1 MRGVDSSSAIEKAAQ
16 MKIARKSEKK
26 KIVRKIRK
34 NWDLYLL
41 IIPIIAYF
49 IIFKYIPMYGLQI
62 AFKDF
67 IAVDG
72 IFNSPWVGLEHFER
86 FFQSFYFE
94 RLLSNTLL
102 IGLYE
107 LAVGFPIPIILA
119 LMINEVKNKY
129 FKSFIQTITYAPH
142 FLSVVVVVGILYLF
156 LSPQTG
162 IINQLIVILGG
173 EPIYFMAEP
182 AWFKTI
188 FVFSGVWQNMG
199 WSSII
204 YLAALSAIDP
214 QLQEAAKIDGASR
227 LQRIWHINLPSIKPT
242 IIIMLILQCG
252 SILGVGFEKVFL
264 MQNSLNMSASDVIST
279 HIYRTG
285 ILGADYSYSTA
296 IGLFE
301 SFVNLIILLLV
312 NYTARKVNKVSL
324 W

>member
-1 MRGVDSSSAIEKAAQ
+1 VDSSSAIEKAAQ

>member
-1 MRGVDSSSAIEKAAQ
+1 MDSSSAIEKAAQ

>member
-1 MRGVDSSSAIEKAAQ
+1 VRGVDSSSAIEKAAQ
-16 MKIARKSEKK
+16 MKIERKSEKK

>member
-1 MRGVDSSSAIEKAAQ
+1 

>member
-1 MRGVDSSSAIEKAAQ
+1 VDSSSAIEKAAQ
-16 MKIARKSEKK
+16 MKIERKSEKK

>member
-1 MRGVDSSSAIEKAAQ
+1 MDSSSAIEKAAQ

-142 FLSVVVVVGILYLF
+142 FLSLVVVVGILYLF